1 MCSVTE
7 LQFKVPLLHFGGG
20 ANDLKEMQSQSEKAF
35 YDRREVMKRIL
46 NGRNSCFP
54 RNFCFISLKLVLL
67 IDGISD
73 RYQING

>member
-46 NGRNSCFP
+46 NGRKIGGLCNG
-54 RNFCFISLKLVLL
+54 L
-67 IDGISD
+67 D
-73 RYQING
+73 RWQCRHEAHETI